1 MVNVVEA
8 VQAARARSNLVNT
21 ALAKLVHVFGVYA
34 QGAVH
39 HKEVELALLKS
50 LLKVVGRLG
59 GIHVRGGA
67 HRDGDG
73 ALDLGRHVD
82 AKTAARVV
90 AAQKSLPVF
99 AEIIAPAMGVHA
111 LQAVGAEVQVAGE
124 LGDVREGRPDAY
136 MQRVGAGF
144 FQDLGDGL
152 GLLD

>member
-50 LLKVVGRLG
+50 LLKVVGCLG

-67 HRDGDG
+67 HGDGNG
-73 ALDLGRHVD
+73 ALDLCRHVD
-82 AKTAARVV
+82 AQAA
-90 AAQKSLPVF
+90 A
-99 AEIIAPAMGVHA
+99 
-111 LQAVGAEVQVAGE
+111 
-124 LGDVREGRPDAY
+124 
-136 MQRVGAGF
+136 
-144 FQDLGDGL
+144 
-152 GLLD
+152 